1 MSDEPT
7 INKMEKSN
15 ENGETAIK
23 KVENSNENEDQS
35 HKTFTMREL
44 INRLDETE
52 NDQWQGPHRVE
63 ENDLKNR
70 FKGSVMMESWKQ
82 VNRKMADCLEEQLL
96 MTTRGKIR
104 GRPTRKSCT

>member
-1 MSDEPT
+1 
-7 INKMEKSN
+7 MEKSN
-15 ENGETAIK
+15 ENGETVIK
-23 KVENSNENEDQS
+23 KVENFNENEDQS

-52 NDQWQGPHRVE
+52 NDQWQGPRGVE
-63 ENDLKNR
+63 ENDLKKR

-82 VNRKMADCLEEQLL
+82 VNRKMTDCLEEQLL
-96 MTTRGKIR
+96 MTTRGEIR